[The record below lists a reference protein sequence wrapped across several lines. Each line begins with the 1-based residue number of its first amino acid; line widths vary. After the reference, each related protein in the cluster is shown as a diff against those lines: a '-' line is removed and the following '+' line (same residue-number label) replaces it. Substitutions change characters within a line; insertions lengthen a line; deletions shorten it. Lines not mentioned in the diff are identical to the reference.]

1 MTKTNKLW
9 GGRFTGELDALMS
22 QFNDSIGFDIRLW
35 QADIQGSIAYAGS
48 LAKSGMISKK
58 EAATLIKGLRAVQA
72 EFATGAFKVK
82 PGDEDIHTAVER
94 RLKEIVGDV
103 GGKLHTG
110 RSRNDQVA
118 TDFRLFTLSAIDSL
132 KSVLQGLQMAL
143 IEQAQVHV
151 TTYMPGY
158 THLQRAQPISFAH
171 WCLAYVWQ
179 FVRDTERLTDCA
191 KRTAVLPLGSGALA
205 GNPFAIDRH
214 ALAKELGFISQETED
229 GGRETD
235 RRSSAVGRRSSVVL
249 RPPSPQISQ
258 NSLDGVSDRDFVA
271 EFLFCCA
278 MIGVHLSR
286 LSEDLIIYSTAEFGF
301 VTFDDAYSTGSSLMP
316 QKKNPDAVELA
327 RGKSGRLVGNLMAIL
342 TLLKGL
348 PMTYNK
354 DLQEDKEALF
364 DSFDT
369 LNITVQVVAGAVR
382 TLKVHADK
390 MQAAL
395 SPSMLATDVAEY
407 LVRKGVPFRDAHHLS
422 GQAVTLA
429 EQRNTGIDNL
439 DLKDWKGIS
448 PHFGTDI
455 AQIFGYEQSTVS
467 YAQSVNSRDVA
478 GGTSARAVKAQIKQA
493 LEEIKNA
500 KLKIKKGA

>member
-1 MTKTNKLW
+1 MTKTTKLW
-9 GGRFTGELDALMS
+9 GGRFTGELDALMK

-35 QADIQGSIAYAGS
+35 EADIQGSIAYAGA
-48 LAKSGMISKK
+48 LAKSGIISKK
-58 EAATLIKGLRAVQA
+58 EATTLIKGLRTVQT
-72 EFATGAFKVK
+72 EFASGTFEVQ

-118 TDFRLFTLSAIDSL
+118 TDFRLFTLSAINTL
-132 KSVLQGLQMAL
+132 KALLQNMQMAL
-143 IEQAQVHV
+143 IEQAQAHV
-151 TTYMPGY
+151 ATYMPGY
-158 THLQRAQPISFAH
+158 THMQRAQPISFAH

-179 FVRDTERLTDCA
+179 FVRDAERLSDCA

-205 GNPFAIDRH
+205 GNPFAIDRK
-214 ALAKELGFISQETED
+214 ALAIDLGFIRPGTED
-229 GGRETD
+229 GGRKTVG
-235 RRSSAVGRRSSVVL
+235 RSSSVP

-271 EFLFCCA
+271 EFLFCTA
-278 MIGVHLSR
+278 MIGVHISR
-286 LSEDLIIYSTAEFGF
+286 MAEDLITYSTDEFGF
-301 VTFDDAYSTGSSLMP
+301 VSFADAYSTGSSLMP
-316 QKKNPDAVELA
+316 QKKNPDAAELA
-327 RGKSGRLVGNLMAIL
+327 RGKSGRLVGNLMSML

-369 LNITVQVVAGAVR
+369 LNITLQVVAGAVR

-395 SPSMLATDVAEY
+395 SPAMLSTDVAEY
-407 LVRKGVPFRDAHHLS
+407 LVRKGVPFRAAHHLS
-422 GQAVTLA
+422 GQAVALA
-429 EQRNTGIDNL
+429 EQRGIGIDNL
-439 DLKDWKGIS
+439 DLKDWKSIS

-455 AQIFGYEQSTVS
+455 AQVFGYEQSAVS
-467 YAQSVNSRDVA
+467 YAQSVNSRDVP
-478 GGTSARAVKAQIKQA
+478 GGTSARAIREQIKQA
-493 LEEIKNA
+493 LDEIKNA
-500 KLKIKKGA
+500 NGKIKKGA